1 MTTRIGCAVCNELF
15 AAHIA
20 SFASPIAARVGSS
33 IDTARIARAVFA
45 TRLARAME
53 LVDVGANLTDAM
65 FDGVY
70 RGKRAHESDRSSVLR
85 RARDAGVRSIVV
97 TAGSLDEARRASAM
111 AVESADG
118 GGVGGLKLFATCGT
132 HPTRC
137 GEFRSGEGEEAY
149 MSALMTIAMEG
160 KANGSVVAIGEFGL
174 DYDRLEFCDAATQ
187 REFFEKQFALAEAT
201 GLPLFLHMRA
211 ACDDFM
217 TIVERNRHRFT
228 KGVVHSFTGTAEEA
242 RRVLACDGLYV
253 GVNGCSLKTPEN
265 LDVVRS
271 LPLERIV
278 LESDAP
284 WCGIKPTHAGHALTR
299 PPESWG
305 APAKKERWRP
315 GAFVRDRAEP
325 AHVLLVAQIVAA
337 LKRESLER
345 VAEITSANARDI
357 FGV

>member
-1 MTTRIGCAVCNELF
+1 MTRDTVTRARDVDARDRRDVLVDV
-15 AAHIA
+15 
-20 SFASPIAARVGSS
+20 SVTRRMAARV
-33 IDTARIARAVFA
+33 
-45 TRLARAME
+45 E
-53 LVDVGANLTDAM
+53 LVDVGANLTDGA

-70 RGKRAHESDRSSVLR
+70 RGKQVHESDRAMVLR
-85 RARDAGVRSIVV
+85 RARDAGVRSVIV
-97 TAGSLDEARRASAM
+97 TAGSLEESAAASAM
-111 AVESADG
+111 VMERERGSGEDAPR
-118 GGVGGLKLFATCGT
+118 LFATCGT

-137 GEFRSGEGEEAY
+137 GEFRIGAGEEAY
-149 MSALMTIAMEG
+149 MEGLMRIAMEG

-201 GLPLFLHMRA
+201 GLPLFLHMRN

-242 RRVLACDGLYV
+242 RRVLACDGLYI
-253 GVNGCSLKTPEN
+253 GLNGCSLKTTEN
-265 LDVVRS
+265 LDVVRE

-299 PPESWG
+299 PPSSWP

-315 GAFVRDRAEP
+315 GAVVRDRAEP

-337 LKRESLER
+337 LTGSTLER
-345 VAEITSANARDI
+345 VAEITSANARDV
-357 FGV
+357 FGA

>member
-1 MTTRIGCAVCNELF
+1 
-15 AAHIA
+15 
-20 SFASPIAARVGSS
+20 
-33 IDTARIARAVFA
+33 
-45 TRLARAME
+45 ME
-53 LVDVGANLTDAM
+53 LVDVGANLTDGM

-85 RARDAGVRSIVV
+85 RAKEAGVRSIVV
-97 TAGSLDEARRASAM
+97 TAGSLEEARLASAM
-111 AVESADG
+111 AVESAGKG
-118 GGVGGLKLFATCGT
+118 GESGWPKLLATCGT

-137 GEFRSGEGEEAY
+137 GEFREFHDGPEAY
-149 MSALMTIAMEG
+149 MGELMAIAMEG
-160 KANGSVVAIGEFGL
+160 KANGSIVAIGEFGL

-242 RRVLACDGLYV
+242 RRVLACDGLYL

-284 WCGIKPTHAGHALTR
+284 WCGIKPTHAGHAFTR
-299 PPESWG
+299 PPTTWD
-305 APAKKERWRP
+305 APVKKERWRP
-315 GAFVRDRAEP
+315 GAAVRDRAEP

-337 LKRESLER
+337 ITGQSLER

-357 FGV
+357 FGA